1 MLRHQRERLDIED
14 EPVRCALRPQLR
26 VTFRWQGVVCRID
39 FDRVELLGVKAQ
51 PLYDA
56 ATTLTDASGRLWR
69 KPRGTN
75 AGARVVGLSNVSL
88 EQLKEVFES
97 ARIKPAVLQVESH
110 PYLPQWELLDYCKSN
125 GIVMQ
130 AFAALG
136 HGMEPRLLDDPVI
149 TGIAKRV
156 HKTPAQVLLA
166 WAVQRITAPLTTA
179 TNARYIEENFQIST
193 LPDDAI
199 KEISEGISTRVRL
212 NPVVDT
218 GIPGFIPRRR

>member
-1 MLRHQRERLDIED
+1 VI
-14 EPVRCALRPQLR
+14 
-26 VTFRWQGVVCRID
+26 
-39 FDRVELLGVKAQ
+39 
-51 PLYDA
+51 YDD
-56 ATTLTDASGRLWR
+56 ATTLTNTWKALEGLVDEGRC
-69 KPRGTN
+69 K
-75 AGARVVGLSNVSL
+75 AIGLSNVSL
-88 EQLKEVFES
+88 GQLKEVFEI
-97 ARIKPAVLQVESH
+97 ARIKPAAVQVESH
-110 PYLPQWELLDYCKSN
+110 PYLPEWDLLEYCKRN

-136 HGMEPRLLDDPVI
+136 HGIQPRLLDDPVI

-179 TNARYIEENFQIST
+179 TSAPHIRENLEIST

-218 GIPGFIPRRR
+218 GVPGFIPRAS